1 MPTRRYFIERT
12 LRQLYGTQ
20 PNDDSWVTDNLVN
33 AWLEDA
39 IAIAAKQ
46 NYKDNIAIDGISYIN
61 NSFYTTFKNL
71 SVEADEQFLWKITL
85 PQIPVGIGGNMG
97 ISTLQF
103 RDNTSTQISQTV
115 VWITENQRTYFQNM
129 RGIPNKLLA
138 YPQGEFVY
146 VISQLLLNQYTA
158 NATMISG
165 GDSTNL
171 DSTLNVPQDY
181 FPVMVEYIKQQLS
194 FERNQLVDLSND
206 GSDQI
211 KST

>member
-1 MPTRRYFIERT
+1 VTRRFFIERT
-12 LRQLYGTQ
+12 LRQIYGTQ
-20 PNDDSWVTDNLVN
+20 PNDDSWITDNLVN

-46 NYKDNIAIDGISYIN
+46 NYKDNLAIDGISYIN

-71 SVEADEQFLWKITL
+71 AVVADEQFLWKITL
-85 PQIPVGIGGNMG
+85 PQIPIGIGGNMG

-115 VWITENQRTYFQNM
+115 VWITENQRTYFQSM
-129 RGIPNKLLA
+129 RVIPNKLLA
-138 YPQGEFVY
+138 YPEGEFVY
-146 VISQLLLNQYTA
+146 VISPLLLNQYTA

-165 GDSTNL
+165 GDSTDL

-181 FPVMVEYIKQQLS
+181 FPVMVEYIKQQLA

-206 GSDQI
+206 GGDQI

>member
-1 MPTRRYFIERT
+1 MTRRFFIERT
-12 LRQLYGTQ
+12 LRQIYGTQ
-20 PNDDSWVTDNLVN
+20 PNDDSWITDNLVN

-46 NYKDNIAIDGISYIN
+46 NYKDNLAIDGISYIN

-71 SVEADEQFLWKITL
+71 AVVADEQFLWKITL
-85 PQIPVGIGGNMG
+85 PQIPIGIGGNMG

-115 VWITENQRTYFQNM
+115 VWITENQRTYFQSM
-129 RGIPNKLLA
+129 RVIPNKLLA
-138 YPQGEFVY
+138 YPEGEFVY
-146 VISQLLLNQYTA
+146 VISPLLLNQYTA

-165 GDSTNL
+165 GDSTDL

-181 FPVMVEYIKQQLS
+181 FPVMVEYIKQQLA

-206 GSDQI
+206 GGDQI